1 MAKEA
6 KTMIRVPDVDGCK
19 PFDGPSEAFLH
30 LYTDKASGSGIYSAA
45 AIEFYDANGD
55 VSFAIGGDFRVTM
68 KHDRRARATQAAID
82 KQHAEV
88 FTEEAV
94 AVLLGAVR
102 EHYAA
107 REQAA

>member
-1 MAKEA
+1 MAQEKRTHIHIPELD
-6 KTMIRVPDVDGCK
+6 KTEDGVEK
-19 PFDGPSEAFLH
+19 KAVLA

-45 AIEFYDANGD
+45 GVEFHHPDGGY
-55 VSFAIGGDFRVTM
+55 SFLIGGDFRVTM
-68 KHDRRARATQAAID
+68 KHDRRARATQQAID

-107 REQAA
+107 RAQAA